1 VNLLA
6 LLGLGFLAYKMYE
19 QSGQLS
25 SALKYSFSGLKV
37 QKKESTLQ
45 VLGLQTNMVL
55 TNNTDISANLNGV
68 NGVAYTFIGANK
80 YAIGGYS
87 IPNQFTIPANSSVTV
102 PLTIKL
108 DNVEAA
114 KSIMAIIAT
123 LKMPKIQLT
132 GTINTTVGNF
142 PFTYML
148 EV

>member
-6 LLGLGFLAYKMYE
+6 LAALGFLAYKMYE

-25 SALKYSFSGLKV
+25 SALKYSFNSLKV
-37 QKKESTLQ
+37 LKKESTLQ

-55 TNNTDISANLNGV
+55 TNNTNISANLNGV
-68 NGVAYTFIGANK
+68 NGIAYTFIGANK

-132 GTINTTVGNF
+132 GTINTTVGNI